1 VAVTMRD
8 VAAHAGVSQRTVSN
22 VVTGAV
28 PVRPETRA
36 RVTASIRA
44 LGYRTFAPARQLRQG
59 RTSTVAL
66 ALPRLTEPY
75 FAELAQCLIDRA
87 AQDSLRVTVVT
98 TASRRENELAIL
110 GGDQVFADGVIMSSV
125 ALAPEDES
133 LRHPAFPL
141 VLIGD
146 RGLGGDVA
154 HVGPDNRL
162 AVRDAVRHLIGLG
175 RRRVALLGAASGAAL
190 TCQQRTAGYL
200 DALAEA
206 GIAVDDDL
214 LIPARW
220 DFDGGLAAT
229 LVTLERTPDIDAIFA
244 MNDSSALGAMKA
256 IARSGRSVP
265 ADIAVAGFDNMSE
278 GARATPSLTS
288 VGPLPDE
295 VAIAA
300 LRELRAQLDGPAEPA
315 RHVLPHRLVER
326 DSTGIA
332 GAVPRT
338 SG

>member
-1 VAVTMRD
+1 MAVTMRD
-8 VAAHAGVSQRTVSN
+8 VAEHAGVSQRTVSN
-22 VVTGAV
+22 VVTGSV
-28 PVRPETRA
+28 PVRPETRE
-36 RVTASIRA
+36 RVMASIRA

-75 FAELAQCLIDRA
+75 FAELAQCVIDRA
-87 AQDSLRVTVVT
+87 AQESLRVTVVT
-98 TASRRENELAIL
+98 TASRREDELAIL
-110 GGDQVFADGVIMSSV
+110 AGDQVFADGVIMSSV
-125 ALAPEDES
+125 ALTPEDES

-146 RGLGGDVA
+146 RGLGGEVA

-175 RRRVALLGAASGAAL
+175 RRRVALLGADRGAAL
-190 TCQQRTAGYL
+190 TCEQRTAGYL

-206 GIAVDDDL
+206 GIAVEREL
-214 LIPARW
+214 LIPAGW

-229 LVTLERTPDIDAIFA
+229 LGALERTSGIDAIFA

-256 IARSGRSVP
+256 VARTGRSVP

-295 VAIAA
+295 VAAAA
-300 LRELRAQLDGPAEPA
+300 LRELSAQFEGRAEPA

-326 DSTGIA
+326 DST
-332 GAVPRT
+332 AVITASPR
-338 SG
+338 